1 MEEVLKAQPKLLFIW
16 MLIMIGSYLE
26 LKLEKL
32 NCQILTLNFQLQLE
46 ESQHPQDMDIM
57 RQLPLQLLL
66 LLQQLKEHSLLNREL
81 ILDMNNQDKH
91 NNTMMLQEILKPDNQ
106 IMRQDQE
113 SMILFMILVYL
124 LRKESKER
132 ED

>member
-1 MEEVLKAQPKLLFIW
+1 
-16 MLIMIGSYLE
+16 MIGSYPE

-32 NCQILTLNFQLQLE
+32 NYQILILNFQLLWE
-46 ESQHPQDMDIM
+46 ESQHLQDMDIM
-57 RQLPLQLLL
+57 QQPPLQLIL
-66 LLQQLKEHSLLNREL
+66 LLQQLKEHNLLNREL

-91 NNTMMLQEILKPDNQ
+91 NNIMMLQEILKLDNQ

-124 LRKESKER
+124 LHKESKER